1 MSTHASEANSVVA
14 AAPAAP
20 AAPAAAASPAPMT
33 GALLAL
39 TAVALALGTFMQVLD
54 STIANVSIP
63 AIAGDLG
70 VSTSQG
76 TWVITA
82 FAVANGISLPLT
94 AWLMRRYGVVK
105 IFVAAVAL
113 FTLASFLCGMSW
125 NLPSLILFRIFQ
137 GAASGPL
144 QPGSQILLI
153 MIFPPA
159 KRGAALGIWA
169 MTAMIAPVCG
179 PILGGYISDNFSW
192 PWIFLIN
199 VPIGIACGLIAWRNM
214 KSRETP
220 TARLPVDRVGILL
233 LVAWVGALQV
243 VLDTGKDADWFNSTV
258 IVVET
263 LVAGIGLIAWLI
275 WELNE
280 PHPIVDLSL
289 FKSRNFTVATV
300 IFCLGYALFI
310 GGNLLQ
316 PLWLQTKLGYT
327 ATWAGLV
334 LAPGGVVAFFLSPM
348 VARAMG
354 KIDARWIAVI
364 GLGAFAVACFMR
376 SDYTADG
383 DFGAMIRPML
393 VQGVAL
399 ATFFIAMTTLTLNGL
414 DGRTVPQA
422 SSLATFARISAG
434 SFAVALTTTAW
445 ERSGTVHQTRMAEV
459 MGSTDPTFSHA
470 VTVIRGAGFS
480 LQQAMSAVAQ
490 QVSDQAAFLGV
501 IDFFRAS
508 GWCLLA
514 LIPLIWLTKKS
525 QGGH

>member
-1 MSTHASEANSVVA
+1 MATTSSVA
-14 AAPAAP
+14 DSAAPAAP
-20 AAPAAAASPAPMT
+20 APMA
-33 GALLAL
+33 GSLLAL

-76 TWVITA
+76 TWVITS

-105 IFVAAVAL
+105 IFVGAVAL
-113 FTLASFLCGMSW
+113 FTLASFLCGISW

-144 QPGSQILLI
+144 QPGSQVLLI
-153 MIFPPA
+153 MIFAPA

-179 PILGGYISDNFSW
+179 PILGGYISDNISW
-192 PWIFLIN
+192 PWIFFIN
-199 VPIGIACGLIAWRNM
+199 VPIGIACGSIAWRNM

-220 TARLPVDRVGILL
+220 TSKLPVDLTGLILL
-233 LVAWVGALQV
+233 VVWVGALQI
-243 VLDTGKDADWFNSTV
+243 VLDTGKDADWFNSPV
-258 IVVET
+258 IVVES
-263 LVAGIGLIAWLI
+263 LVAVIGFIAWLI
-275 WELNE
+275 WELHE

-289 FKSRNFTVATV
+289 FKSRNFAIATGV
-300 IFCLGYALFI
+300 FCVGYALFI

-334 LAPGGVVAFFLSPM
+334 LAPGGVVAFFLSPI
-348 VARAMG
+348 VARSMRT
-354 KIDARWIAVI
+354 IDARWIAVI
-364 GLGAFAVACFMR
+364 GLAAFAVACFMR
-376 SDYTADG
+376 SRYTADG
-383 DFGAMIRPML
+383 DFGAMMIPLL

-399 ATFFIAMTTLTLNGL
+399 ATFFISMTTLTLNGL
-414 DGRTVPQA
+414 DGRSVPQA
-422 SSLATFARISAG
+422 SSLATFARITAG
-434 SFAVALTTTAW
+434 SFAVSLTTTAW
-445 ERSGTVHQTRMAEV
+445 ERFGTLHQTRMAEV
-459 MGSTDPTFSHA
+459 MGSTDPAFSHA
-470 VTVIRGAGFS
+470 LTALRGVGLSA
-480 LQQAMSAVAQ
+480 QQAVAGISQ

-501 IDFFRAS
+501 IDFFSAS

-514 LIPLIWLTKKS
+514 LIPLIWLTKRS
-525 QGGH
+525 MGGH

>member
-1 MSTHASEANSVVA
+1 
-14 AAPAAP
+14 
-20 AAPAAAASPAPMT
+20 MT
-33 GALLAL
+33 GPLLGV

-76 TWVITA
+76 TWVITS

-94 AWLMRRYGVVK
+94 AWLMRRYGVVR
-105 IFVAAVAL
+105 IFVIAVGL
-113 FTLASFLCGMSW
+113 FTVASFLCGISW
-125 NLPSLILFRIFQ
+125 NLPSLILFRVFQ

-179 PILGGYISDNFSW
+179 PILGGYISDNISW
-192 PWIFLIN
+192 PWIFFIN
-199 VPIGIACGLIAWRNM
+199 VPIGIVCGLIAWRNM

-220 TARLPVDRVGILL
+220 TARTPVDRVGIIL
-233 LVAWVGALQV
+233 LVIWVGAMQV
-243 VLDTGKDADWFNSTV
+243 VLDTGKDADWFNSTT

-263 LVAGIGLIAWLI
+263 LVAGCGLIAWLI
-275 WELNE
+275 WELHE
-280 PHPIVDLSL
+280 PHPIVELSL
-289 FKSRNFTVATV
+289 FKSRNFAIATGV
-300 IFCLGYALFI
+300 FCVGYALFI

-334 LAPGGVVAFFLSPM
+334 LAPGGVVAFFLSPI
-348 VARAMG
+348 VARCMG

-364 GLGAFAVACFMR
+364 GIAAFALACFMR
-376 SDYTADG
+376 SGYTADG
-383 DFGAMIRPML
+383 DFRAMIIPML

-399 ATFFIAMTTLTLNGL
+399 ATFFISMTTLTLNGL

-422 SSLATFARISAG
+422 SSLATFARITAG

-445 ERSGTVHQTRMAEV
+445 ERIGTLHQTRIAEI

-470 VTVIRGAGFS
+470 LAALRGAGLS
-480 LQQAMSAVAQ
+480 AQQALAAITQ

-514 LIPLIWLTKKS
+514 LIPLIGLTKKS
-525 QGGH
+525 RGGH

>member
-1 MSTHASEANSVVA
+1 MSTNASAATTVA
-14 AAPAAP
+14 RAAPAAPVAPAAP
-20 AAPAAAASPAPMT
+20 AAPAPMT
-33 GALLAL
+33 GGLLTV
-39 TAVALALGTFMQVLD
+39 TAIALALGTFMQVLD

-76 TWVITA
+76 TWVVTS
-82 FAVANGISLPLT
+82 FSVANGISLPLT

-105 IFVAAVAL
+105 IFVGAVAL
-113 FTLASFLCGMSW
+113 FTLASFLCGISW
-125 NLPSLILFRIFQ
+125 NLESLILFRVFQ

-144 QPGSQILLI
+144 QPGSQVLLI
-153 MIFPPA
+153 MIFAPA

-179 PILGGYISDNFSW
+179 PILGGYISDNISW
-192 PWIFLIN
+192 PWIFFIN

-220 TARLPVDRVGILL
+220 TSRMPVDRTGLLL
-233 LVAWVGALQV
+233 LVVWVGALQV

-258 IVVET
+258 IVVES
-263 LVAGIGLIAWLI
+263 LVAVIGFIAWLI
-275 WELNE
+275 WELGE

-289 FKSRNFTVATV
+289 FKSRNFAMSTG
-300 IFCLGYALFI
+300 IFCVGYALFI

-348 VARAMG
+348 VARSMG

-364 GLGAFAVACFMR
+364 GIAAFAVSCFMR

-383 DFGAMIRPML
+383 DFRAMMIPML

-399 ATFFIAMTTLTLNGL
+399 ATFFISMTTLVLNGL
-414 DGRTVPQA
+414 DARTVPQA
-422 SSLATFARISAG
+422 SSLATFARITSG

-445 ERSGTVHQTRMAEV
+445 ERSGNLHQTRMAEV
-459 MGSTDPTFSHA
+459 MAANDPTFSHA
-470 VTVIRGAGFS
+470 VAAMRGAG
-480 LQQAMSAVAQ
+480 LTAQQAVAAIAQ
-490 QVSDQAAFLGV
+490 QVSDQASFLGV

-525 QGGH
+525 RGGH

>member
-1 MSTHASEANSVVA
+1 MSTHASEATSVVRTAPAAA

-20 AAPAAAASPAPMT
+20 APMT
-33 GALLAL
+33 GSLLFV

-76 TWVITA
+76 TWVVTS
-82 FAVANGISLPLT
+82 FSVANGISLPLT

-105 IFVAAVAL
+105 IFVSAVAL

-125 NLPSLILFRIFQ
+125 NLESLILFRVFQ

-144 QPGSQILLI
+144 QPGSQVLLI
-153 MIFPPA
+153 MIFAPA

-179 PILGGYISDNFSW
+179 PILGGYISDNISW
-192 PWIFLIN
+192 PWIFFIN
-199 VPIGIACGLIAWRNM
+199 IPFGIACGLIAWRNM

-220 TARLPVDRVGILL
+220 TAKLPVDLTGLML
-233 LVAWVGALQV
+233 LVVWVGALQIL
-243 VLDTGKDADWFNSTV
+243 LDTGKDADWFNSTG

-263 LVAGIGLIAWLI
+263 LVAAIGFIAWLI

-289 FKSRNFTVATV
+289 FKSRNFTLATV

-334 LAPGGVVAFFLSPM
+334 LAPGGVVAFLLSPM
-348 VARAMG
+348 VARSMG

-364 GLGAFAVACFMR
+364 GIAAFAVSCFMR

-383 DFGAMIRPML
+383 DFRAMMIPML
-393 VQGVAL
+393 IQGVAL

-422 SSLATFARISAG
+422 SSLAAFARVTAG

-445 ERSGTVHQTRMAEV
+445 ERMGTVHQTRMAEV

-470 VTVIRGAGFS
+470 VAAIRGAGLS
-480 LQQAMSAVAQ
+480 AQQALAAITQ

-508 GWCLLA
+508 GWCLVA

-525 QGGH
+525 KGGH

>member
-1 MSTHASEANSVVA
+1 
-14 AAPAAP
+14 
-20 AAPAAAASPAPMT
+20 
-33 GALLAL
+33 
-39 TAVALALGTFMQVLD
+39 MQVLD

-76 TWVITA
+76 TWVITS

-105 IFVAAVAL
+105 VFVIAVAL
-113 FTLASFLCGMSW
+113 FTLASFLCGISW
-125 NLPSLILFRIFQ
+125 NLESLILFRIFQ

-144 QPGSQILLI
+144 QPGSQVLLI
-153 MIFPPA
+153 MIFAPA

-169 MTAMIAPVCG
+169 MTAMLAPICG

-192 PWIFLIN
+192 PWIFFIN
-199 VPIGIACGLIAWRNM
+199 VPIGIVCALIAWRNM

-220 TARLPVDRVGILL
+220 TAKLPVDRTGLLL
-233 LVAWVGALQV
+233 LVVWVGALQV
-243 VLDTGKDADWFNSTV
+243 VLDTGKDADWFNSTL

-263 LVAGIGLIAWLI
+263 LVAVIGFIAWLI

-289 FKSRNFTVATV
+289 FKSRNFAVATG
-300 IFCLGYALFI
+300 IFCVGYALFI

-316 PLWLQTKLGYT
+316 PLWLQTRLGYT

-334 LAPGGVVAFFLSPM
+334 LAPGGVVAFFLSPI
-348 VARAMG
+348 VARTMG
-354 KIDARWIAVI
+354 KIDARLIAVI
-364 GLGAFAVACFMR
+364 GIAAFALACFMR

-383 DFGAMIRPML
+383 DFGAMMMPLL

-399 ATFFIAMTTLTLNGL
+399 ATFFISMTTLTLNGL

-422 SSLATFARISAG
+422 SSLATFARITSG
-434 SFAVALTTTAW
+434 SFAVSLTTTVW
-445 ERSGTVHQTRMAEV
+445 ERFGNLHQTRMAEV
-459 MGSTDPTFSHA
+459 MGATDPTFSHA
-470 VTVIRGAGFS
+470 VTALRDAGLS
-480 LQQAMSAVAQ
+480 AQQAVAAIAQ

-508 GWCLLA
+508 GWCLVA

-525 QGGH
+525 KGGH

>member
-1 MSTHASEANSVVA
+1 
-14 AAPAAP
+14 
-20 AAPAAAASPAPMT
+20 MT
-33 GALLAL
+33 GALLAI
-39 TAVALALGTFMQVLD
+39 TALALALGTFMQVLD

-63 AIAGDLG
+63 TIAGDLG

-76 TWVITA
+76 TWVITS

-94 AWLMRRYGVVK
+94 AWLMRRYGVVR
-105 IFVAAVAL
+105 IFVVAVAL
-113 FTLASFLCGMSW
+113 FTLASFLCGISW

-144 QPGSQILLI
+144 LPGSQIMLI
-153 MIFPPA
+153 MIFAPA
-159 KRGAALGIWA
+159 KRGAALAIWS
-169 MTAMIAPVCG
+169 MTAMLAPICG
-179 PILGGYISDNFSW
+179 PILGGYISDNVSW
-192 PWIFLIN
+192 PWIFFIN
-199 VPIGIACGLIAWRNM
+199 VPIGVACALIVWRNM

-220 TARLPVDRVGILL
+220 TAKLPVDRTGLL
-233 LVAWVGALQV
+233 LLAVWVGALQV

-263 LVAGIGLIAWLI
+263 LVAGIGFMAWLI

-289 FKSRNFTVATV
+289 FKSRNFAISTAV
-300 IFCLGYALFI
+300 FCLGYALFI
-310 GGNLLQ
+310 GGNLLH

-334 LAPGGVVAFFLSPM
+334 LAPGGVVAFFLSPI
-348 VARAMG
+348 VARSMG

-364 GLGAFAVACFMR
+364 SLAAFAISCFMR
-376 SDYTADG
+376 SNYTADG
-383 DFGAMIRPML
+383 DFGAMMLPLL

-399 ATFFIAMTTLTLNGL
+399 ATFFISMTTLTLNGM
-414 DGRTVPQA
+414 DGRSVPQA
-422 SSLATFARISAG
+422 SSLATFARMTAG
-434 SFAVALTTTAW
+434 SFAVSLTTTAW
-445 ERSGTVHQTRMAEV
+445 ERFGTVHQTRMAEV
-459 MGSTDPTFSHA
+459 IGSTDPTFSHA
-470 VTVIRGAGFS
+470 VAAIRGAGLS
-480 LQQAMSAVAQ
+480 TEQAVAAIAQ

-525 QGGH
+525 LGGH

>member
-1 MSTHASEANSVVA
+1 MSTHASEATSVLRAAPAVA
-14 AAPAAP
+14 AAPVTP
-20 AAPAAAASPAPMT
+20 DPMA
-33 GALLAL
+33 GSLLAV
-39 TAVALALGTFMQVLD
+39 TSVALALGTFMQVLD

-76 TWVITA
+76 TWVITS

-94 AWLMRRYGVVK
+94 AWLMRRFGVVRV
-105 IFVAAVAL
+105 FVIAVAL
-113 FTLASFLCGMSW
+113 FTVASFLCGISW
-125 NLPSLILFRIFQ
+125 NLPSLILFRVFQ

-153 MIFPPA
+153 MIFAPA

-179 PILGGYISDNFSW
+179 PILGGYISDNISW
-192 PWIFLIN
+192 PWIFFIN
-199 VPIGIACGLIAWRNM
+199 VPIGIACCLIAWRNM

-220 TARLPVDRVGILL
+220 TTKTPVDRTGIML
-233 LVAWVGALQV
+233 LVVWVGALQV

-258 IVVET
+258 IVVES
-263 LVAGIGLIAWLI
+263 LVAAIGFIAWLI
-275 WELNE
+275 WELHE
-280 PHPIVDLSL
+280 PHPIVDLRL
-289 FKSRNFTVATV
+289 FKSRNFAIATGV
-300 IFCLGYALFI
+300 FCVGYALFI

-334 LAPGGVVAFFLSPM
+334 LAPGGVVAFFLSPI
-348 VARAMG
+348 VARSMG
-354 KIDARWIAVI
+354 KIDARWLAVI
-364 GLGAFAVACFMR
+364 GIGAFAVSCFMR

-383 DFGAMIRPML
+383 DFRAMIIPML

-399 ATFFIAMTTLTLNGL
+399 ATFFISMTTLTLNGL

-422 SSLATFARISAG
+422 SSLATFARITAG

-445 ERSGTVHQTRMAEV
+445 ERIGTVHQTRLAEV

-470 VTVIRGAGFS
+470 VTAMRSAGLS
-480 LQQAMSAVAQ
+480 AQQALAAITQ
-490 QVSDQAAFLGV
+490 QVSDQASFLGV
-501 IDFFRAS
+501 IDFFRIS
-508 GWCLLA
+508 GWCLVA
-514 LIPLIWLTKKS
+514 LIPLIALTKRS
-525 QGGH
+525 RGGH

>member
-1 MSTHASEANSVVA
+1 MSTPASAATSNFR
-14 AAPAAP
+14 AAPSVT
-20 AAPAAAASPAPMT
+20 ASPAPMT
-33 GALLAL
+33 GSLLFV

-76 TWVITA
+76 TWVVTS
-82 FAVANGISLPLT
+82 FSVANGISLPLT
-94 AWLMRRYGVVK
+94 AWLMKRYGVVK
-105 IFVAAVAL
+105 IFVSAVAL
-113 FTLASFLCGMSW
+113 FTLASFLCGISW
-125 NLPSLILFRIFQ
+125 NLESLILFRVFQ

-144 QPGSQILLI
+144 QPGSQVLLI
-153 MIFPPA
+153 MIFAPA

-169 MTAMIAPVCG
+169 MTAMVAPVCG
-179 PILGGYISDNFSW
+179 PILGGYISDNISW
-192 PWIFLIN
+192 PWIFFIN

-220 TARLPVDRVGILL
+220 TAKLPVDLTGLML
-233 LVAWVGALQV
+233 LVVWVGALQI

-263 LVAGIGLIAWLI
+263 LVAVIGFIAWLV
-275 WELNE
+275 WELKE

-334 LAPGGVVAFFLSPM
+334 LAPGGVVAFFLSPL
-348 VARAMG
+348 VARSMG
-354 KIDARWIAVI
+354 KIDARWIAV
-364 GLGAFAVACFMR
+364 LGIAAFAISCFMR
-376 SDYTADG
+376 SDYTTDG
-383 DFGAMIRPML
+383 DFRAMMIPML

-414 DGRTVPQA
+414 EGRTVPQA
-422 SSLATFARISAG
+422 SSLATFARVTAG

-445 ERSGTVHQTRMAEV
+445 ERIGTVHQTRLAEA

-470 VTVIRGAGFS
+470 VTTMRSAGMS
-480 LQQAMSAVAQ
+480 AQQAVAAIAQ
-490 QVSDQAAFLGV
+490 QVSDQASFLGV

-514 LIPLIWLTKKS
+514 LIPLIWLTKRS
-525 QGGH
+525 RGGH